1 VFRVPQSFVYQ
12 DLPGS
17 YSVSNANLIPSGDS
31 IVYSG
36 NPVIPDLPTG
46 TGLVNGFVNDTSYL
60 TTVPTLGYSIPST
73 YTGPI
78 RLGFKSTYAKNSTAN
93 ATIASQG
100 ESGGNQKKEPEAPAS
115 AQTKEEAR
123 NMEQVPAVSP
133 GRLKVGEVKKDH
145 GGEKAIQ
152 ARAKQGTNFR
162 AVEVGVMPLR
172 MSGEFQPFELSE
184 VTIQSEKVSKDR

>member
-1 VFRVPQSFVYQ
+1 M
-12 DLPGS
+12 
-17 YSVSNANLIPSGDS
+17 
-31 IVYSG
+31 VYSG

-73 YTGPI
+73 YTGSI
-78 RLGFKSTYAKNSTAN
+78 RLGFKGAYAKNSA
-93 ATIASQG
+93 ASSAVVSQG
-100 ESGGNQKKEPEAPAS
+100 GSEGNKANESGSPTTLDVKQ
-115 AQTKEEAR
+115 EAR
-123 NMEQVPAVSP
+123 NLEQAPAVSP

-145 GGEKAIQ
+145 EGDKAVQ
-152 ARAKQGTNFR
+152 ARAKQGANFR
-162 AVEVGVMPLR
+162 TGEVTMMPLR